1 MQVHGRLPTSI
12 MQHTCHSFTVL
23 WYPFTLVDGLRQCGS
38 QVYCPTPQDLY
49 MYPVLLVKSWSAQGP
64 VVKGWIILSNRW
76 YVTMWLSVNWT
87 NWAINWIAFSPVDSI
102 IHLLNNRGTDHLL
115 QLVITWL
122 PIHTLGKKRNSKFFH
137 WELKL
142 WPSADQYIRFINGNH
157 LFFFLCSWPEL

>member
-87 NWAINWIAFSPVDSI
+87 NWAINWIAFSPVEKTS
-102 IHLLNNRGTDHLL
+102 LSSWEKKKF
-115 QLVITWL
+115 QVFS
-122 PIHTLGKKRNSKFFH
+122 LGVKAMTFC
-137 WELKL
+137 
-142 WPSADQYIRFINGNH
+142 WPVH
-157 LFFFLCSWPEL
+157 